1 MDYGSYA
8 QRRRALGYA
17 SKLQVLGEFSRHLG
31 ELFVLI
37 SANSPYDLGELC
49 AQTLVSDIAA
59 APRGMKTLVMVHRFA
74 GCSSHHQ

>member
-1 MDYGSYA
+1 MDYDSHA

-17 SKLQVLGEFSRHLG
+17 SKLQVLGDFLRYLG
-31 ELFVLI
+31 ELFVLT
-37 SANSPYDLGELC
+37 SANSPYDLGEFC

-74 GCSSHHQ
+74 GYISYH